1 MYDIIGDIHGHAA
14 ALKELLHKMDYK
26 EKGGIWQHSRRK
38 IIFVGDYIDRGPAIR
53 ETLHIVRS
61 MQENGCAIA
70 LMGNHEFN
78 ALAYDYQLPDGSYLR
93 CHNAKHNR
101 QHEQTLL
108 QFKNYE
114 QEWRSYLDW
123 FYNLQLFLD
132 LPELRAVHACW
143 DEAHI
148 TWLRNNGYEKLKEDL
163 LISSH
168 QKDSYPNKV
177 IEEVLKGKEYNIP
190 EEYAWVDKDGHIR
203 CNNRLKWWVNPSA
216 CSYGQFLFNC
226 PEALKHKMLEEQV
239 EVEIYPAEAKPVFFG
254 HYWLEDPY
262 PVVQAANVVC
272 LDYSIAK
279 GGNLVAYRWYG
290 ERRLDNRHFVS
301 VGWKEPTL

>member
-14 ALKELLHKMDYK
+14 TLKELLHKMDYREK
-26 EKGGIWQHSRRK
+26 EGVWQHPSRK
-38 IIFVGDYIDRGPAIR
+38 VIFVGDYIDRGPAIR
-53 ETLHIVRS
+53 ETLHIIRN
-61 MQENGCAIA
+61 MQEKDRAIA

-78 ALAYDYQLPDGSYLR
+78 ALAYNYKLPDGSYLR
-93 CHNAKHNR
+93 SHNTKHNR

-108 QFKNYE
+108 QFHDYK
-114 QEWRSYLDW
+114 QEWRSYLEW
-123 FYNLQLFLD
+123 FYTLHLFLD

-148 TWLRNNGYEKLKEDL
+148 SWLRSHGYEKLKEDL
-163 LISSH
+163 LVCSH
-168 QKDSYPNKV
+168 QTGSYPNKV

-190 EEYAWVDKDGHIR
+190 EEYAWIDKDGHVR
-203 CNNRLKWWVNPSA
+203 CTNRLKWWVDPSA

-226 PEALKHKMLEEQV
+226 PEALRQRMLEQQV
-239 EVEIYPAEAKPVFFG
+239 ELEIYPSNAKPVFIG

-279 GGNLVAYRWYG
+279 GGNLVAYRWNG
-290 ERRLDNRHFVS
+290 ETRLNNTHFVS
-301 VGWKEPTL
+301 VPYRGH